1 MTLVIKIG
9 GAAGTVTAN
18 IIHEIAHLVAEGERL
33 VLLHGGSDLTNT
45 LSQRLGHPV
54 RTITSPSG
62 MVSRYTDR
70 ETLRIY
76 AMAVAGQINT
86 ELVALLQQ
94 QGVNALGLSGVDG
107 RLLQA
112 RRKSFVRS
120 MTTEGRVQILHDD
133 YTGQIE
139 HVNEAL
145 LRQLIDAGYTPVIAP
160 LALSREGEP
169 LNIDGDRAAAAV
181 AVALQAD
188 ALVMLTNVP
197 GLLTDPENN
206 ATLVST
212 IPADQLAE
220 YMNYAQGRMRKKILG
235 AQEALQGGVPRVYIG
250 SGSLQKVLNGSGTLI
265 ESTQIPLERKSLEAS
280 PATKLSLLFESHLSN
295 EASASTYGQDR
306 CKELPTVSRDE
317 RKLV

>member
-18 IIHEIAHLVAEGERL
+18 IIHEIAQLVAEGQRL

-62 MVSRYTDR
+62 MVSRFTDR

-76 AMAVAGQINT
+76 EMAVAGQINT

-120 MTTEGRVQILHDD
+120 MTAEGRVQILHDD

-139 HVNEAL
+139 QVNEAL

-160 LALSREGEP
+160 LALSREREP

-188 ALVMLTNVP
+188 GLVILTNVP

-220 YMNYAQGRMRKKILG
+220 YMNYARGRMRKKLLG
-235 AQEALQGGVPRVYIG
+235 VQEALQGGVPRVYIG
-250 SGSLQKVLNGSGTLI
+250 STSLQKVLNGSGTLI
-265 ESTQIPLERKSLEAS
+265 EATQISLETQVPLER
-280 PATKLSLLFESHLSN
+280 
-295 EASASTYGQDR
+295 ST
-306 CKELPTVSRDE
+306 V
-317 RKLV
+317 